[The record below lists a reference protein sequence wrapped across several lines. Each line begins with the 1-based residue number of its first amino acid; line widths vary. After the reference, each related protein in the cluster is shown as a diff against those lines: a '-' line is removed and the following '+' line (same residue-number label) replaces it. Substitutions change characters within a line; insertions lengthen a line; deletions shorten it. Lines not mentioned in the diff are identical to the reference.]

1 MGVGW
6 VRWSSSQS
14 SVGGVWVGT
23 IDSSIWVSVSTPS
36 GITVSAIS
44 ISVVEVSWI
53 SISFCVT
60 FGNNVGGGNWGSGEM
75 SSIWITI
82 SRISNWGRSKLSCN
96 FDLCWFYCNGFY
108 G

>member
-1 MGVGW
+1 M
-6 VRWSSSQS
+6 
-14 SVGGVWVGT
+14 GVWVGT

-75 SSIWITI
+75 GSIWITI
-82 SRISNWGRSKLSCN
+82 TRVGNWGTSISMMIGVCSWSRYKLSCN